1 MIPLTLAQIAEITG
15 GELRGDPAAVVT
27 GEVVIDSRRAGPGG
41 LFAAVAGERADGH
54 DFAPAA
60 VAAGAVAVLA
70 TRPVPVPS
78 VLVTDVPAALA
89 ALAKFV
95 IDALPAAAIAGIT
108 GSSGKTTTKD
118 LAAQLVERLGPT
130 IAPAGSFNNEFG
142 HPLTVLRADAAT
154 RYLVLELSA
163 RGPGHIAYL
172 CRVAPPRYGVV
183 LNVGHAHAGEFGGLD
198 QVARAKGEL
207 VEALPAD
214 GAAILNADDPRV
226 LAMAA
231 RTAARVVTFGV
242 DDRTALIRAAGVRL
256 DDLGRPSFTLLTPEG
271 QAGVTLRLHGA
282 HNVPDA
288 VAAAALARELG
299 LGLADIADGLCA
311 AVARSRWRMEVRRRE
326 DGVTVINDAYNA
338 NPESV
343 RAALQALRHLA
354 QDGRGFAILGHM
366 AELGDTSRASHEDI
380 GEFAAQAE
388 LAGLIAVGDEAAPI
402 LAGARRVRSWTGEA
416 LAVPDGTAALD
427 ALANQLKPGDV
438 VLVKASRAA
447 HLEGVAA
454 DIARR
459 GRPGEDRP
467 VVRSR
472 LVVLRAVRHPAGH
485 QGLHPARLR
494 PGDQVGRAGRAP
506 VQARHADHGRHGD
519 HHRVA
524 GRLPRRPPGHRRRH
538 VRVRAAGAV
547 PDDRARPGRVRR
559 RLHQALHAAQPGP
572 AQRGQAGRPGH
583 RGRDL
588 RGAGDQVPRR
598 VGHHPGVHP
607 PVLLRGL
614 RHLHRPGAVRGLGH
628 PHGVRDLQRREPHRR
643 AGRPGHRRGHSR
655 ARRLHDHRHLAA
667 AQRLH
672 GLHGQRLLRTSA
684 TRRTWPSWPPP

>member
-1 MIPLTLAQIAEITG
+1 VIPLTLAQIAEITG
-15 GELRGDPAAVVT
+15 GQLHGDPSAVVT

-54 DFAPAA
+54 DFASAA

-89 ALAKFV
+89 ALARFV
-95 IDALPAAAIAGIT
+95 VDALPGAAIAGIT

-154 RYLVLELSA
+154 RYLILELSA
-163 RGPGHIAYL
+163 RGPGHIAHL

-214 GAAILNADDPRV
+214 GVAILNADDPRV

-231 RTAARVVTFGV
+231 RTAARIVTFGL
-242 DDRTALIRAAGVRL
+242 DDRTAQIRASEIRAAGVRL
-256 DDLGRPSFTLLTPEG
+256 DELGRPSFTLLTPEG
-271 QAGVTLRLHGA
+271 QAGVTLRLHGS
-282 HNVPDA
+282 HSVPDA

-311 AVARSRWRMEVRRRE
+311 AVARNRWRMEVRRRE

-343 RAALQALRHLA
+343 RAALHALRHLA

-366 AELGDTSRASHEDI
+366 AELGEVSRASHEDI
-380 GEFAAQAE
+380 GEFAAQSE
-388 LAGLIAVGDEAAPI
+388 LAGLIAVGEEAEPI

-454 DIARR
+454 VLA
-459 GRPGEDRP
+459 GEEADR
-467 VVRSR
+467 
-472 LVVLRAVRHPAGH
+472 
-485 QGLHPARLR
+485 
-494 PGDQVGRAGRAP
+494 
-506 VQARHADHGRHGD
+506 
-519 HHRVA
+519 
-524 GRLPRRPPGHRRRH
+524 
-538 VRVRAAGAV
+538 
-547 PDDRARPGRVRR
+547 
-559 RLHQALHAAQPGP
+559 
-572 AQRGQAGRPGH
+572 
-583 RGRDL
+583 
-588 RGAGDQVPRR
+588 
-598 VGHHPGVHP
+598 
-607 PVLLRGL
+607 
-614 RHLHRPGAVRGLGH
+614 
-628 PHGVRDLQRREPHRR
+628 
-643 AGRPGHRRGHSR
+643 
-655 ARRLHDHRHLAA
+655 
-667 AQRLH
+667 
-672 GLHGQRLLRTSA
+672 
-684 TRRTWPSWPPP
+684 

>member
-1 MIPLTLAQIAEITG
+1 
-15 GELRGDPAAVVT
+15 
-27 GEVVIDSRRAGPGG
+27 
-41 LFAAVAGERADGH
+41 
-54 DFAPAA
+54 
-60 VAAGAVAVLA
+60 
-70 TRPVPVPS
+70 
-78 VLVTDVPAALA
+78 
-89 ALAKFV
+89 
-95 IDALPAAAIAGIT
+95 
-108 GSSGKTTTKD
+108 
-118 LAAQLVERLGPT
+118 
-130 IAPAGSFNNEFG
+130 
-142 HPLTVLRADAAT
+142 
-154 RYLVLELSA
+154 
-163 RGPGHIAYL
+163 
-172 CRVAPPRYGVV
+172 VV

-242 DDRTALIRAAGVRL
+242 DSRTALIRAAEIRAAGVRL
-256 DDLGRPSFTLLTPEG
+256 DDLGRPSFTLVTPEG

-366 AELGDTSRASHEDI
+366 AELGEVSRASHEDI
-380 GEFAAQAE
+380 GEFAARAE
-388 LAGLIAVGDEAAPI
+388 LAGLIAVGEEAAPI

-454 DIARR
+454 ELLISHGGAAR
-459 GRPGEDRP
+459 
-467 VVRSR
+467 
-472 LVVLRAVRHPAGH
+472 
-485 QGLHPARLR
+485 
-494 PGDQVGRAGRAP
+494 
-506 VQARHADHGRHGD
+506 
-519 HHRVA
+519 
-524 GRLPRRPPGHRRRH
+524 
-538 VRVRAAGAV
+538 
-547 PDDRARPGRVRR
+547 
-559 RLHQALHAAQPGP
+559 
-572 AQRGQAGRPGH
+572 
-583 RGRDL
+583 
-588 RGAGDQVPRR
+588 
-598 VGHHPGVHP
+598 
-607 PVLLRGL
+607 
-614 RHLHRPGAVRGLGH
+614 
-628 PHGVRDLQRREPHRR
+628 
-643 AGRPGHRRGHSR
+643 
-655 ARRLHDHRHLAA
+655 
-667 AQRLH
+667 
-672 GLHGQRLLRTSA
+672 
-684 TRRTWPSWPPP
+684 

>member
-15 GELRGDPAAVVT
+15 GQLHGDPAAVVT

-78 VLVTDVPAALA
+78 VLVTDVPVALA

-95 IDALPAAAIAGIT
+95 IAALPAAAIAGIT

-118 LAAQLVERLGPT
+118 VAAQLVERLGPT

-142 HPLTVLRADAAT
+142 HPLTVLRADTAT

-242 DDRTALIRAAGVRL
+242 DDRAAQIRPAQIRASDVRL

-271 QAGVTLRLHGA
+271 PAAVTLRLHGA
-282 HNVPDA
+282 HTVPDA

-311 AVARSRWRMEVRRRE
+311 AVARSRWRMEVHRRG

-343 RAALQALRHLA
+343 AAALHALRHLA

-366 AELGDTSRASHEDI
+366 AELGDTSRASHEDV
-380 GEFAAQAE
+380 GEFAARAD
-388 LAGLIAVGDEAAPI
+388 LAGLIAVGEEAAPI
-402 LAGARRVRSWTGEA
+402 LAGARRVRSWTGDA

-454 DIARR
+454 LLAR
-459 GRPGEDRP
+459 GDD
-467 VVRSR
+467 
-472 LVVLRAVRHPAGH
+472 PAGLAAC
-485 QGLHPARLR
+485 GGGP
-494 PGDQVGRAGRAP
+494 
-506 VQARHADHGRHGD
+506 
-519 HHRVA
+519 
-524 GRLPRRPPGHRRRH
+524 RPPREDMTREE
-538 VRVRAAGAV
+538 A
-547 PDDRARPGRVRR
+547 DR
-559 RLHQALHAAQPGP
+559 
-572 AQRGQAGRPGH
+572 
-583 RGRDL
+583 
-588 RGAGDQVPRR
+588 
-598 VGHHPGVHP
+598 
-607 PVLLRGL
+607 
-614 RHLHRPGAVRGLGH
+614 
-628 PHGVRDLQRREPHRR
+628 
-643 AGRPGHRRGHSR
+643 
-655 ARRLHDHRHLAA
+655 
-667 AQRLH
+667 
-672 GLHGQRLLRTSA
+672 
-684 TRRTWPSWPPP
+684 

>member
-1 MIPLTLAQIAEITG
+1 VIPLTLAQIAEITAG
-15 GELRGDPAAVVT
+15 RLHGDPAAVVT
-27 GEVVIDSRRAGPGG
+27 GEVVIDSRRAEPGG
-41 LFAAVAGERADGH
+41 LFAAVPGERADGH
-54 DFAPAA
+54 DFAAAA

-78 VLVTDVPAALA
+78 VLVADVPAALA
-89 ALAKFV
+89 ALARFV
-95 IDALPAAAIAGIT
+95 IDALPAATVAGIT

-172 CRVAPPRYGVV
+172 CRVAPPRHGVV

-207 VEALPAD
+207 VEALPAS

-242 DDRTALIRAAGVRL
+242 DDRTAPIQAAEVQAAEVQAAEVRAAGVRL

-271 QAGVTLRLHGA
+271 QAEVTLRLHGA
-282 HNVPDA
+282 HTVPDA

-299 LGLADIADGLCA
+299 LGLADIADGLSA

-343 RAALQALRHLA
+343 RAALDALRHLA
-354 QDGRGFAILGHM
+354 HDGRGFAILGHM
-366 AELGDTSRASHEDI
+366 AELGEVSRASHEDI

-388 LAGLIAVGDEAAPI
+388 LAGLIAVGQDAEPI

-416 LAVPDGTAALD
+416 LAVPDGHAALQ
-427 ALANQLKPGDV
+427 ALSNQLKPGDV

-454 DIARR
+454 DLLEGAAR
-459 GRPGEDRP
+459 
-467 VVRSR
+467 
-472 LVVLRAVRHPAGH
+472 
-485 QGLHPARLR
+485 
-494 PGDQVGRAGRAP
+494 
-506 VQARHADHGRHGD
+506 
-519 HHRVA
+519 
-524 GRLPRRPPGHRRRH
+524 
-538 VRVRAAGAV
+538 
-547 PDDRARPGRVRR
+547 
-559 RLHQALHAAQPGP
+559 
-572 AQRGQAGRPGH
+572 
-583 RGRDL
+583 
-588 RGAGDQVPRR
+588 
-598 VGHHPGVHP
+598 
-607 PVLLRGL
+607 
-614 RHLHRPGAVRGLGH
+614 
-628 PHGVRDLQRREPHRR
+628 
-643 AGRPGHRRGHSR
+643 
-655 ARRLHDHRHLAA
+655 
-667 AQRLH
+667 
-672 GLHGQRLLRTSA
+672 
-684 TRRTWPSWPPP
+684 